1 MCERAVWVNFPAK
14 LISAHS
20 PTCSRLSAGGWV
32 AQWAL
37 VQVGGAAA
45 EKTPEVGNWV
55 TKCISCVRRNISA
68 YGGRLTE
75 PQQCRRNEKRK
86 TETREQEPKARHG
99 HRTLVSRKNQD
110 CTAHTHF
117 PHDVCRISAH
127 TNLELVALRVLVS
140 ARAPLHFQIAAA
152 CMQTLNPPAALT
164 LGYQV
169 DWLDIWMPP
178 IECSANKLK
187 AFDERVPQFEANW
200 MPR

>member
-99 HRTLVSRKNQD
+99 HGPWFPGKTKIAL
-110 CTAHTHF
+110 HT
-117 PHDVCRISAH
+117 RISHMTYAEYQH
-127 TNLELVALRVLVS
+127 TRTWNWLLYGFLS
-140 ARAPLHFQIAAA
+140 PLGRHCIFKLQQLA
-152 CMQTLNPPAALT
+152 CKPLT
-164 LGYQV
+164 PLQ
-169 DWLDIWMPP
+169 P
-178 IECSANKLK
+178 
-187 AFDERVPQFEANW
+187 
-200 MPR
+200 